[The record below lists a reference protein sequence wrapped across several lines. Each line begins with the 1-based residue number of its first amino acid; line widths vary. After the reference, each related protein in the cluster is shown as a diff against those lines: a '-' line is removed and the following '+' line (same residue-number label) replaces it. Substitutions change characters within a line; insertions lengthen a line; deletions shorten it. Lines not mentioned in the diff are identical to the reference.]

1 MISLEYITFVITT
14 FRSNKTIFNNVVED
28 MEWRGLLFDHTPEAT
43 HNLIT
48 ERITCYNGFDPTASS
63 LHIGNLVA
71 IMGLARLQRYGH
83 TPIILVGGGTGMI
96 GDPSG
101 KSEERILLSKE
112 KIDEN
117 VDAIYKQVSPF
128 LDFSSKIKNPAKIVN
143 NSDWLRK
150 INLLSF
156 LRDIGKH
163 ITVNTMLSRESV
175 KNRLDRDTGISFT
188 EFSYQLLQAYDFLK
202 LYDDYGCNFQ
212 SGGSDQWGNILG
224 GIDLIRRVHSRK
236 KSKNDLAHGIIF
248 PLVTTSSGE
257 KFGKSI
263 GGAPTLDPEATSP
276 YKLFQFFLNVSDEDI
291 INYLKIFTFIT
302 PENLLKIQESV
313 SIEPQKRF
321 GQKTLAE
328 EVTKYVHG
336 TNGLLKAKKITEAFF
351 SNNLN
356 TLSLEELEDLLD
368 KSEIFEINY
377 EDLLNKNFID
387 ICINDKFKI
396 FSSKSELR
404 RLCEQGGIY
413 LNDKKF
419 TKYENR
425 ISAGDLMENKY
436 LLIRKGK
443 KNYFLLKIKN

>member
-1 MISLEYITFVITT
+1 MSK
-14 FRSNKTIFNNVVED
+14 KTIFNNVVED

-48 ERITCYNGFDPTASS
+48 EKITCYNGFDPTASS

-71 IMGLARLQRYGH
+71 IMGLARLQKYGH

-117 VDAIYKQVSPF
+117 VDSIYKQVSPF

-143 NSDWLRK
+143 NSDWLKK
-150 INLLSF
+150 IDLLSF

-163 ITVNTMLSRESV
+163 FTVNTMLSRESV

-263 GGAPTLDPEATSP
+263 GGAPTLDPKATSP
-276 YKLFQFFLNVSDEDI
+276 YKLFQFFLNVSDEDV

-313 SIEPQKRF
+313 SLEPQKRI

-328 EVTKYVHG
+328 EVTKYIHG
-336 TNGLLKAKKITEAFF
+336 TNGLQKAKKITEAFF

-356 TLSLEELEDLLD
+356 TLSLEELEDLID

-377 EDLLNKNFID
+377 EDLHNKNFTD
-387 ICINDKFKI
+387 ICINNNFRI
-396 FSSKSELR
+396 FSSKNELK

-413 LNDKKF
+413 INDKKF
-419 TKYENR
+419 SNYENK
-425 ISAGDLMENKY
+425 IDPNELMENKY

-443 KNYFLLKIKN
+443 KNYFLFKIRN